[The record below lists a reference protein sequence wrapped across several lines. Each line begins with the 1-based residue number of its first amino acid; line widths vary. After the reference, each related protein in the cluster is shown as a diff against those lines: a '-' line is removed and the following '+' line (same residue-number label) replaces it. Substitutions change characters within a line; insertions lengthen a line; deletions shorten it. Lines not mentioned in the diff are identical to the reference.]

1 MEYSEK
7 YGLDV
12 DEAVRLALEELCLT
26 EDQVMVTVLEESTK
40 GFLGLGQK
48 LAKVRVEKIAEL
60 DDEYT
65 KEDLKQAEAILRDE
79 KKAQS
84 EAKAGHDFRKKPRPQ
99 QSSEEQFANR
109 ASRPERTDRGER
121 SDRGDRGDHRDR
133 GERGNHGERRDRGER
148 GDRGGSDRGK
158 PRGQSGPRRE
168 YQEVEIDLSKIP
180 QITETIE
187 NLVEDPENA
196 AAKFLQEILSKM
208 KLEVEVKGSKNEE
221 CSFLEV
227 KGPDARM
234 VIGKR
239 GQTLDALQYLT
250 NLVSNRGLETYHRVI
265 IDVEGYRT
273 RREKTLEQLAIKL
286 AKKVLKTGRPARL
299 EPMNPYERKVIHAT
313 LQFVDGVST
322 KSEGEEPYRRVII
335 ERG

>member
-99 QSSEEQFANR
+99 QNN
-109 ASRPERTDRGER
+109 SRTGRTGRNERTEATGATEATMGTAGTEASEATRAEATEAGAT
-121 SDRGDRGDHRDR
+121 
-133 GERGNHGERRDRGER
+133 
-148 GDRGGSDRGK
+148 GGSPAARAGRAGSIK
-158 PRGQSGPRRE
+158 RLKSISPRFRKSRKQSR
-168 YQEVEIDLSKIP
+168 
-180 QITETIE
+180 
-187 NLVEDPENA
+187 
-196 AAKFLQEILSKM
+196 IL
-208 KLEVEVKGSKNEE
+208 
-221 CSFLEV
+221 
-227 KGPDARM
+227 
-234 VIGKR
+234 
-239 GQTLDALQYLT
+239 
-250 NLVSNRGLETYHRVI
+250 
-265 IDVEGYRT
+265 
-273 RREKTLEQLAIKL
+273 
-286 AKKVLKTGRPARL
+286 
-299 EPMNPYERKVIHAT
+299 
-313 LQFVDGVST
+313 
-322 KSEGEEPYRRVII
+322 
-335 ERG
+335 